1 MERRNFLKAVL
12 GLGAATV
19 AASTLLATTAEAL
32 PIVVPPT
39 ADPKAAPTADFKP
52 DRDGVPEAEN
62 AQFYYRRRRR
72 FIRRRRRIYRRRRV
86 YRRRRLY
93 RRRVIWF

>member
-19 AASTLLATTAEAL
+19 AASTLLSTTAEAL

-39 ADPKAAPTADFKP
+39 SDAKAAPTADFNP
-52 DRDGVPEAEN
+52 DRDGAPKAEN
-62 AQFYYRRRRR
+62 AQYYYRRRRRRR
-72 FIRRRRRIYRRRRV
+72 FIRRRRRIYRRRRL
-86 YRRRRLY
+86 YRR